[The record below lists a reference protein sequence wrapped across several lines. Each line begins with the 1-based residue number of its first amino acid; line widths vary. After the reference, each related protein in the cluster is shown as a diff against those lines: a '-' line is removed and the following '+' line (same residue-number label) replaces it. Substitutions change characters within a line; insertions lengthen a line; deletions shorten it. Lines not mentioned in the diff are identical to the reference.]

1 MKHIKIISKLA
12 MVVAGSFMLSS
23 FSPSLDGR
31 AVVVDEGV
39 MPSGLFA
46 KTVGYLPGDVISV
59 SNAGGNGTVD
69 LLVIGALDASE
80 GVAIMLTPEAAKA
93 VGIEKDSN
101 SIVKI
106 TKRNGQDDRVYGNA
120 VISSDSSSSKA
131 QKAPAVDNPSAD
143 SVSEEVFLEETPV
156 QDIAVSPAET
166 VAEAAA
172 GLNGTDMLADSDAED
187 VEDIAQAGVTE
198 NLENDE
204 DDVIAE
210 PLPVIEKA
218 EDTSSALARADERK
232 QNTTVEEVA
241 VIAEEADDADLERIE
256 ESPFEEITEELPD
269 EVETA
274 ESPAYFAETNPVQ
287 NIEEAPLQQNEA
299 NALAYAVD
307 VTDAESAESAASNH
321 EEQNDDYDSYEA
333 IVLVPAAANPPA
345 SDSPYS
351 SDFGDASNAGVA
363 QNENVGGAEIAKTA
377 ASSAQGSAP
386 VPARKAYADYQSLVV
401 SDEKDLIRN
410 SYYVQ
415 IATMRDD
422 ANIMEVVNKYGNNYP
437 ITIVQLANNS
447 KQILIGSLSIDEYA
461 VVLERFKSY
470 GYKDAFLR
478 KIR

>member
-1 MKHIKIISKLA
+1 MKHIKIFTKLA
-12 MVVAGSFMLSS
+12 MVMAGIFMLAS

-46 KTVGYLPGDVISV
+46 KTVGYLPGDIISV
-59 SNAGGNGTVD
+59 SNAAGSDSVD

-120 VISSDSSSSKA
+120 VISSDKNAASSKT
-131 QKAPAVDNPSAD
+131 QKAPVKDNPSAD
-143 SVSEEVFLEETPV
+143 SVAEEVFQEESPVEVVSEKSVENLAEAAGGSPMLEETEEFAKAPEESGAEEISVEESPV
-156 QDIAVSPAET
+156 EESSISAVAPVIEPAGEKA
-166 VAEAAA
+166 AEEV
-172 GLNGTDMLADSDAED
+172 AED
-187 VEDIAQAGVTE
+187 VPAKETEFEKLVDEAAPKAEESSAMAVLPVDSVDEEDEEELQQISEISEDENEVTAIVT
-198 NLENDE
+198 DE
-204 DDVIAE
+204 DF
-210 PLPVIEKA
+210 
-218 EDTSSALARADERK
+218 
-232 QNTTVEEVA
+232 
-241 VIAEEADDADLERIE
+241 DDGE
-256 ESPFEEITEELPD
+256 
-269 EVETA
+269 
-274 ESPAYFAETNPVQ
+274 
-287 NIEEAPLQQNEA
+287 
-299 NALAYAVD
+299 
-307 VTDAESAESAASNH
+307 
-321 EEQNDDYDSYEA
+321 YDSYDA
-333 IVLVPAAANPPA
+333 IVLVPSVANPPV
-345 SDSPYS
+345 SDDPDY
-351 SDFGDASNAGVA
+351 
-363 QNENVGGAEIAKTA
+363 QPLEKTA
-377 ASSAQGSAP
+377 AVGRPVTPAPAKTLLSGS
-386 VPARKAYADYQSLVV
+386 PADSYDSLVV
-401 SDEKDLIRN
+401 QSEKDLIRN

-447 KQILIGSLSIDEYA
+447 KQILIGSLSMDEYA

>member
-1 MKHIKIISKLA
+1 MGRNMKHIKVFTKLA
-12 MVVAGSFMLSS
+12 MVVAGTFMLAS

-59 SNAGGNGTVD
+59 SNAGGSGSVD

-120 VISSDSSSSKA
+120 VISSDKNA
-131 QKAPAVDNPSAD
+131 NAAEKTQKAAVKDNPSAD
-143 SVSEEVFLEETPV
+143 SVAEEVFQEESTSELAAENPV
-156 QDIAVSPAET
+156 EKL
-166 VAEAAA
+166 AEAAA
-172 GLNGTDMLADSDAED
+172 GVSGSPMF
-187 VEDIAQAGVTE
+187 
-198 NLENDE
+198 DE
-204 DDVIAE
+204 
-210 PLPVIEKA
+210 
-218 EDTSSALARADERK
+218 S
-232 QNTTVEEVA
+232 
-241 VIAEEADDADLERIE
+241 
-256 ESPFEEITEELPD
+256 EELSQAS
-269 EVETA
+269 EENTA
-274 ESPAYFAETNPVQ
+274 ESPAPVTESAVEKPAEEVAKDIPAKETQFEKLVDEAAPKTEESSAVAVLPFDSVEEEDEEELKEIAEIPE
-287 NIEEAPLQQNEA
+287 IEENNSNEA
-299 NALAYAVD
+299 EIPDYTAFAQPD
-307 VTDAESAESAASNH
+307 QTVTEESDEG
-321 EEQNDDYDSYEA
+321 DYDSYDA
-333 IVLVPAAANPPA
+333 IVLVPALANPPV
-345 SDSPYS
+345 SDDPDYKPLEKT
-351 SDFGDASNAGVA
+351 AAVERPVTPA
-363 QNENVGGAEIAKTA
+363 PAKTA
-377 ASSAQGSAP
+377 LSGSSVSS
-386 VPARKAYADYQSLVV
+386 YDSLLVN
-401 SDEKDLIRN
+401 SEKDLIRN

-422 ANIMEVVNKYGNNYP
+422 ANILELVNKYGNNYP
-437 ITIVQLANNS
+437 ITIVQLSNNS

>member
-1 MKHIKIISKLA
+1 MGRNMKHIKVFTKLA
-12 MVVAGSFMLSS
+12 MVVAGTFMLAS

-59 SNAGGNGTVD
+59 SNAGGSGSVD

-120 VISSDSSSSKA
+120 VISSDKNA
-131 QKAPAVDNPSAD
+131 NAAEKTQKAAVKDNPSAD
-143 SVSEEVFLEETPV
+143 SVAEEVFQEESTSELAAENPV
-156 QDIAVSPAET
+156 EKL
-166 VAEAAA
+166 AEAAA
-172 GLNGTDMLADSDAED
+172 GVSGSPMF
-187 VEDIAQAGVTE
+187 
-198 NLENDE
+198 DE
-204 DDVIAE
+204 
-210 PLPVIEKA
+210 
-218 EDTSSALARADERK
+218 S
-232 QNTTVEEVA
+232 
-241 VIAEEADDADLERIE
+241 
-256 ESPFEEITEELPD
+256 EELSQAS
-269 EVETA
+269 EENTA
-274 ESPAYFAETNPVQ
+274 ESPAPVTASPVEKPAEEVAKDIPAKETQFEKLVDEAAPKTEESSAVAVLPFDSVEEEDEEELKEIAEIPE
-287 NIEEAPLQQNEA
+287 IEENNSNEA
-299 NALAYAVD
+299 EIPDYTAFAQPD
-307 VTDAESAESAASNH
+307 QTVTEESDEG
-321 EEQNDDYDSYEA
+321 DYDSYDA
-333 IVLVPAAANPPA
+333 IVLVPALANPPV
-345 SDSPYS
+345 SDDPDYKPLEKT
-351 SDFGDASNAGVA
+351 AAVERPVTPA
-363 QNENVGGAEIAKTA
+363 PAKTA
-377 ASSAQGSAP
+377 LSGSSVSS
-386 VPARKAYADYQSLVV
+386 YDSLLVN
-401 SDEKDLIRN
+401 SEKDLIRN

-422 ANIMEVVNKYGNNYP
+422 ANILELVNKYGNNYP
-437 ITIVQLANNS
+437 ITIVQLSNNS

>member
-1 MKHIKIISKLA
+1 MKHIKIFTKLA
-12 MVVAGSFMLSS
+12 MVMAGIFMLAS

-46 KTVGYLPGDVISV
+46 KTVGYLPGDIISV
-59 SNAGGNGTVD
+59 SNAAGSDSVD

-120 VISSDSSSSKA
+120 VISSDKNAASSKT
-131 QKAPAVDNPSAD
+131 QKAPVKDNPSAD
-143 SVSEEVFLEETPV
+143 SVAEEVFQEESPVEVVSEKSVENLAEAAGGSPMLEETEEFAKAPEESGAEEISVEESPV
-156 QDIAVSPAET
+156 EESCISAVAPVIEPAGEKA
-166 VAEAAA
+166 AEEV
-172 GLNGTDMLADSDAED
+172 AED
-187 VEDIAQAGVTE
+187 VPAKETEFEKLVDEAAPKAEESSAMAVLPVDSVDEEDEEELQQISEISEDENEVTAIVT
-198 NLENDE
+198 DE
-204 DDVIAE
+204 DF
-210 PLPVIEKA
+210 
-218 EDTSSALARADERK
+218 
-232 QNTTVEEVA
+232 
-241 VIAEEADDADLERIE
+241 DDGE
-256 ESPFEEITEELPD
+256 
-269 EVETA
+269 
-274 ESPAYFAETNPVQ
+274 
-287 NIEEAPLQQNEA
+287 
-299 NALAYAVD
+299 
-307 VTDAESAESAASNH
+307 
-321 EEQNDDYDSYEA
+321 YDSYDA
-333 IVLVPAAANPPA
+333 IVLVPSVANPPV
-345 SDSPYS
+345 SDDPDY
-351 SDFGDASNAGVA
+351 
-363 QNENVGGAEIAKTA
+363 QPLEKTA
-377 ASSAQGSAP
+377 AVGRPVTPAPAKTLLSGS
-386 VPARKAYADYQSLVV
+386 PADSYDSLVV
-401 SDEKDLIRN
+401 QSEKDLIRN

-447 KQILIGSLSIDEYA
+447 KQILIGSLSMDEYA